1 MARAHPDRMSFLEH
15 LEELRVRLIRSL
27 LSLLVGFALCWGF
40 REPIFHLL
48 TEPLRAAYPGIKFI
62 YTGPSEALMLYMK
75 MAFFVGIFV
84 AAPFILY
91 QVWAFISPGL
101 YPHAKSWAVPFIAM
115 GTLFFLGAGALGPAV
130 PVPLPLRLLGEPW
143 GGVPS

>member
-1 MARAHPDRMSFLEH
+1 MPRAHPDRMSFLEH

-27 LSLLVGFALCWGF
+27 LALVVGFALSWGF
-40 REPIFHLL
+40 RERIFHIL
-48 TEPLRAAYPGIKFI
+48 TEPLRTAYPGIKFI

-91 QVWAFISPGL
+91 QVTRRPGPSPSSPWGRSS
-101 YPHAKSWAVPFIAM
+101 SWAGRPS
-115 GTLFFLGAGALGPAV
+115 GT
-130 PVPLPLRLLGEPW
+130 
-143 GGVPS
+143 PSSSPSPSASWASSAERT